1 MSSNI
6 VTISDYAINL
16 NSGANTLFVTG
27 DVSVTGNVT
36 SDVML
41 ANNILTTGIVSAAG
55 NIIGGNLAGENL
67 VINNIS
73 SDDSTF
79 VSVEEGLEV
88 HGTLLVDGDLIDIGN
103 ITGGNLLSNGVV
115 SAVGNILTAGQVLA
129 TGNVRGGNILSLGL
143 ISAAGTL
150 DVAGDATITGN
161 LTVNGN
167 ITYIN
172 SNVITTNEKSITL
185 ANNQST
191 SANVDGSGIDV
202 GNPTVAYW
210 RYNNSTQSW
219 QSNVGITPA
228 ANATL
233 NLGGTAN
240 YWATA
245 YVNAVSS
252 AATVDSV
259 GNITGGNLLSNGIVS
274 AVGNILTGGLISAT
288 STITSS
294 ANITGGNIRTGG
306 QVSAVGNIFGDYY
319 IGNGYYLSGVAA
331 ASANALALIGN
342 TLSSNVLFSS
352 ITGLGNLS
360 NLTVVGNTTSGNL
373 ITTGNVTGNY
383 FIGNGSLITGIF
395 IAGSTGGA
403 IISGTSN
410 VVVADS
416 SNVTVSVAGVSN
428 VATWTATGQYIT
440 GALSATGN
448 ITGNHIIGN
457 GALLTNINA
466 TVSNI
471 NLGTSNVT
479 VVSPGGN
486 ITVGV
491 NGTSNVVYWS
501 STGEYITGLL
511 DVSLT
516 ANVGNL
522 LTNGLV
528 SAGGNILTA
537 GLISATGN
545 ATGGNVL
552 TGGLV
557 SATAT
562 ITGGNLAT
570 GGTASATGNITG
582 GNILTAGLVSATGN
596 ITGGNITTAGL
607 VNSATISASANVT
620 AGNIVTGGSLSI
632 TGNVIG
638 NLLPSANITYNL
650 GSSTQRWNDLW
661 LANSTI
667 YIGNATIS
675 SNATSIILTNPSG
688 GTTVLAGASGNSQ
701 ITGAIVS
708 ATGNI
713 TGGNIATAGLITATG
728 NITGGNINATNHTGT
743 AVSVGGNV
751 TGGNVLTGGVVSA
764 TGNVTGGNVLTAG
777 LISATS
783 TITSVANIT
792 GGNVLTAGLVS
803 ATGNVT
809 GASFFTTGTT
819 GVLSVNSI
827 THTGANGAGNIGDS
841 TSYFNTVFAQATSA
855 QYADVAEMY
864 SADHHYAPG
873 TVVVFGGA
881 QEVTISNQ
889 SHDARIAGVV
899 STHPAHLMNSALD
912 ADHTAAVALLG
923 RVPCQVTGAVAAG
936 DRMVSSGIPGVAEKL
951 DITRYQPGTIIGKAL
966 EHYNGSGV
974 GTIEIVVG
982 RL

>member
-16 NSGANTLFVTG
+16 NSGANTLAITG
-27 DVSVTGNVT
+27 TVSATGNITGGNLISINGLYANSVST
-36 SDVML
+36 S
-41 ANNILTTGIVSAAG
+41 G
-55 NIIGGNLAGENL
+55 NITGGNLAGENL

-79 VSVEEGLEV
+79 VSIQDGLQIY
-88 HGTLLVDGDLIDIGN
+88 GTLLVNGDSINAGN
-103 ITGGNLLSNGVV
+103 ITGGNLLSNGIV
-115 SAVGNILTAGQVLA
+115 SAVGNILT
-129 TGNVRGGNILSLGL
+129 TSNVRGGNILSQGL

-191 SANVDGSGIDV
+191 SANVDGSGIDI

-219 QSNVGITPA
+219 QSNVGLTPA
-228 ANATL
+228 ANLTL
-233 NLGGTAN
+233 NIGGTAN

-274 AVGNILTGGLISAT
+274 TVGNILTGGLISAT
-288 STITSS
+288 STITSG

-360 NLTVVGNTTSGNL
+360 NLNVVGNTTSGNL
-373 ITTGNVTGNY
+373 TTTGNVTGSY
-383 FIGNGSLITGIF
+383 LFGNGVNITGIF

-403 IISGTSN
+403 ILSGTSN

-428 VATWTATGQYIT
+428 VATWTATGQYITGALSVT

-528 SAGGNILTA
+528 SAGGN
-537 GLISATGN
+537 
-545 ATGGNVL
+545 VR
-552 TGGLV
+552 
-557 SATAT
+557 
-562 ITGGNLAT
+562 
-570 GGTASATGNITG
+570 G

-596 ITGGNITTAGL
+596 AIGGNILTGGLVSATGNITGGNLATAGTL
-607 VNSATISASANVT
+607 SIGGNVT
-620 AGNIVTGGSLSI
+620 
-632 TGNVIG
+632 G
-638 NLLPSANITYNL
+638 NLLPSANLTYDL
-650 GSSTQRWNDLW
+650 GSTTQRWKDLW
-661 LANSTI
+661 LSNSTI
-667 YIGNATIS
+667 YMGTATIS
-675 SNATSIILTNPSG
+675 SNATSIIMTNPAG
-688 GTTVLAGASGNSQ
+688 GTTVLAGASGDSQ
-701 ITGAIVS
+701 ITGAIVSATANITGGNILTAGVVS

-713 TGGNIATAGLITATG
+713 TGGNILGIIVGNVNTVTVTA
-728 NITGGNINATNHTGT
+728 
-743 AVSVGGNV
+743 SGNV
-751 TGGNVLTGGVVSA
+751 TGGNLLTGGLISS
-764 TGNVTGGNVLTAG
+764 TGN
-777 LISATS
+777 I
-783 TITSVANIT
+783 ISVANIT
-792 GGNVLTAGLVS
+792 GGNVLTAGQVS

-809 GASFFTTGTT
+809 GAGFFTAGTT

-827 THTGANGAGNIGDS
+827 AHTGANGAGNIGDS

-881 QEVTISNQ
+881 QEVTISNE

-951 DITRYQPGTIIGKAL
+951 DITQYQPGTIIGKAL
-966 EHYNGSGV
+966 ENYNGSGV

>member
-16 NSGANTLFVTG
+16 NSGANTLVITG
-27 DVSVTGNVT
+27 TVSATGNITGGNLISINGLYANSVST
-36 SDVML
+36 S
-41 ANNILTTGIVSAAG
+41 G
-55 NIIGGNLAGENL
+55 NITGGNLAGENL

-79 VSVEEGLEV
+79 VSIQDGLQIY
-88 HGTLLVDGDLIDIGN
+88 GTLLVNGDSINTGN
-103 ITGGNLLSNGVV
+103 ITGGNLLSNGIV
-115 SAVGNILTAGQVLA
+115 SAVGNILT
-129 TGNVRGGNILSLGL
+129 TSNVRGGNILSQGL

-191 SANVDGSGIDV
+191 SANVDGSGIDI

-219 QSNVGITPA
+219 QSNVGLTPA
-228 ANATL
+228 ANLTL
-233 NLGGTAN
+233 NIGGTAN

-360 NLTVVGNTTSGNL
+360 NLNVVGNTTSGNL
-373 ITTGNVTGNY
+373 TTTGNVTGSY
-383 FIGNGSLITGIF
+383 LFGNGSQITGIF

-410 VVVADS
+410 VVIADS

-428 VATWTATGQYIT
+428 VATWTATGQYITGALSVT

-528 SAGGNILTA
+528 SAGGNVRGGNILTG
-537 GLISATGN
+537 GLLSATGN
-545 ATGGNVL
+545 
-552 TGGLV
+552 
-557 SATAT
+557 

-570 GGTASATGNITG
+570 AGTLSIGGNVTGNLLPSANLTYDLGSTTQRWKDLWLSNSTIYMGAATISSNATSIIMTNPAGGTTVLAGASGDSQITGAIVSATANITGGNILTAGVVSATGNITG
-582 GNILTAGLVSATGN
+582 GNILGIIVGN
-596 ITGGNITTAGL
+596 
-607 VNSATISASANVT
+607 VNTVTVT
-620 AGNIVTGGSLSI
+620 AS
-632 TGNVIG
+632 
-638 NLLPSANITYNL
+638 
-650 GSSTQRWNDLW
+650 
-661 LANSTI
+661 
-667 YIGNATIS
+667 
-675 SNATSIILTNPSG
+675 
-688 GTTVLAGASGNSQ
+688 
-701 ITGAIVS
+701 
-708 ATGNI
+708 
-713 TGGNIATAGLITATG
+713 
-728 NITGGNINATNHTGT
+728 
-743 AVSVGGNV
+743 GNV
-751 TGGNVLTGGVVSA
+751 TGGNLLTGGLISS
-764 TGNVTGGNVLTAG
+764 TGN
-777 LISATS
+777 I
-783 TITSVANIT
+783 ISVANIT
-792 GGNVLTAGLVS
+792 GGNVLTAGQVS

-809 GASFFTTGTT
+809 GAGFFTAGTT

-827 THTGANGAGNIGDS
+827 AHTGANGAGNIGDS

-889 SHDARIAGVV
+889 SNDARIAGVV

-912 ADHTAAVALLG
+912 ADHTTAVALLG
-923 RVPCQVTGAVAAG
+923 RVPCQVTGPVAAG
-936 DRMVSSGIPGVAEKL
+936 DRMVSSSIPGVAEKL
-951 DITRYQPGTIIGKAL
+951 DITQYQPGTIIGKAL
-966 EHYNGSGV
+966 ENYNGSGV

>member
-16 NSGANTLFVTG
+16 NSGANTLIVTG
-27 DVSVTGNVT
+27 NVSVTGNIA
-36 SDVML
+36 SNVML
-41 ANNILTTGIVSAAG
+41 SNNILTTGIVSAVG

-79 VSVEEGLEV
+79 VSVEDGLQV
-88 HGTLLVDGDLIDIGN
+88 KGTLLATGEIYALVGVFGNTTSNTTTGPLGISTAGN
-103 ITGGNLLSNGVV
+103 IIANGFI
-115 SAVGNILTAGQVLA
+115 STS
-129 TGNVRGGNILSLGL
+129 GNVIGGNILSLGL

-172 SNVITTNEKSITL
+172 SNTVTTNEKSITL
-185 ANNQST
+185 SNNQST
-191 SANVDGSGIDV
+191 SANVDGSGIDI

-219 QSNVGITPA
+219 QSNVGLTPA

-245 YVNAVSS
+245 YVNAISS
-252 AATVDSV
+252 GGVINAV
-259 GNITGGNLLSNGIVS
+259 GNITGGN
-274 AVGNILTGGLISAT
+274 ILTAGLISAT
-288 STITSS
+288 STMTSA
-294 ANITGGNIRTGG
+294 ANITGGNILTGG
-306 QVSAVGNIFGDYY
+306 VVSATSNITGGNISTAGAVQSATVSASGNITGGNVLTGGVISSTGNIQGGNVSATGNGTFGNISTAGSFGAASLSASGNVTGGNILSSTNISAVGNVSGT
-319 IGNGYYLSGVAA
+319 YL
-331 ASANALALIGN
+331 
-342 TLSSNVLFSS
+342 
-352 ITGLGNLS
+352 
-360 NLTVVGNTTSGNL
+360 
-373 ITTGNVTGNY
+373 
-383 FIGNGSLITGIF
+383 IGNGSLITSIF

-403 IISGTSN
+403 ILSGTSN
-410 VVVADS
+410 VVVANS

-440 GALSATGN
+440 GALSVTGALSATGN
-448 ITGNHIIGN
+448 ITGNYIIGN
-457 GALLTNINA
+457 GALLTDINA
-466 TVSNI
+466 TVSKI

-479 VVSPGGN
+479 VVSPDGN
-486 ITVGV
+486 ITVGI
-491 NGTSNVVYWS
+491 NGTSNVIQWA

-528 SAGGNILTA
+528 SAGGNVRGGNITTGGQISATANITGGNLLTA
-537 GLISATGN
+537 GLISAT
-545 ATGGNVL
+545 
-552 TGGLV
+552 
-557 SATAT
+557 ST
-562 ITGGNLAT
+562 ITA
-570 GGTASATGNITG
+570 AANITG
-582 GNILTAGLVSATGN
+582 GNILTAGVISATST
-596 ITGGNITTAGL
+596 IT
-607 VNSATISASANVT
+607 SA
-620 AGNIVTGGSLSI
+620 
-632 TGNVIG
+632 
-638 NLLPSANITYNL
+638 ANI
-650 GSSTQRWNDLW
+650 
-661 LANSTI
+661 
-667 YIGNATIS
+667 
-675 SNATSIILTNPSG
+675 
-688 GTTVLAGASGNSQ
+688 
-701 ITGAIVS
+701 
-708 ATGNI
+708 
-713 TGGNIATAGLITATG
+713 
-728 NITGGNINATNHTGT
+728 
-743 AVSVGGNV
+743 
-751 TGGNVLTGGVVSA
+751 
-764 TGNVTGGNVLTAG
+764 TGGNVLTAG
-777 LISATS
+777 LISAT
-783 TITSVANIT
+783 
-792 GGNVLTAGLVS
+792 
-803 ATGNVT
+803 GNVT
-809 GASFFTTGTT
+809 GENFFTTGNT

-827 THTGANGAGNIGDS
+827 THTGANGVGNIGDS
-841 TSYFNTVFAQATSA
+841 SSYFNTVFAQATSA

-864 SADHHYAPG
+864 STDHHYAPG

-889 SHDARIAGVV
+889 SHDARIAGVI

-951 DITRYQPGTIIGKAL
+951 DITQYQPGTIIGKAL

>member
-16 NSGANTLFVTG
+16 NSGANTLVITG
-27 DVSVTGNVT
+27 TVSATGNITGGNLISINGLYANSVST
-36 SDVML
+36 S
-41 ANNILTTGIVSAAG
+41 G
-55 NIIGGNLAGENL
+55 NITGGNLAGENL

-79 VSVEEGLEV
+79 VSIEDGLQIY
-88 HGTLLVDGDLIDIGN
+88 GTLLVDGDSINTGN
-103 ITGGNLLSNGVV
+103 ITGGNLLSNGIV
-115 SAVGNILTAGQVLA
+115 SAVGNILT
-129 TGNVRGGNILSLGL
+129 TGNVRGGNILSQGL

-172 SNVITTNEKSITL
+172 SNTVTTNEKSITL
-185 ANNQST
+185 SNNQST
-191 SANVDGSGIDV
+191 SANVDGSGIDI

-219 QSNVGITPA
+219 QSNVGLTPA
-228 ANATL
+228 ANLTL
-233 NLGGTAN
+233 NIGGTAN

-288 STITSS
+288 STITSG
-294 ANITGGNIRTGG
+294 ANITGGNIRTSG
-306 QVSAVGNIFGDYY
+306 QVSAVGNISGDYY
-319 IGNGYYLSGVAA
+319 IGNGYFLSGVAA

-360 NLTVVGNTTSGNL
+360 NLNVVGNTTSGNL
-373 ITTGNVTGNY
+373 ITTGNVTGSY
-383 FIGNGSLITGIF
+383 LFGNGVNITGIF

-410 VVVADS
+410 VVIANS

-428 VATWTATGQYIT
+428 VATWTATGQYITGALSVT

-528 SAGGNILTA
+528 SAGGNVR
-537 GLISATGN
+537 
-545 ATGGNVL
+545 GGNIL
-552 TGGLV
+552 TGGL
-557 SATAT
+557 
-562 ITGGNLAT
+562 L
-570 GGTASATGNITG
+570 SATGNITG
-582 GNILTAGLVSATGN
+582 GNLATSGTLS
-596 ITGGNITTAGL
+596 IGGN
-607 VNSATISASANVT
+607 VT
-620 AGNIVTGGSLSI
+620 
-632 TGNVIG
+632 G
-638 NLLPSANITYNL
+638 NLLPSANLTYDL
-650 GSSTQRWNDLW
+650 GSTTQRWKDLW
-661 LANSTI
+661 LSNSTI
-667 YIGNATIS
+667 YMGNATIS
-675 SNATSIILTNPSG
+675 SNATSIIMTNPAG
-688 GTTVLAGASGNSQ
+688 GTTVLAGASGDSQ

-713 TGGNIATAGLITATG
+713 TGGNILTAGQVSATG
-728 NITGGNINATNHTGT
+728 NITGGNILGIIVGNVNTVTVT
-743 AVSVGGNV
+743 ASGNV
-751 TGGNVLTGGVVSA
+751 TGGNLLTGGLISS
-764 TGNVTGGNVLTAG
+764 TGN
-777 LISATS
+777 I
-783 TITSVANIT
+783 ISVANIT
-792 GGNVLTAGLVS
+792 GGNVLTAGQVS

-809 GASFFTTGTT
+809 GAGFFTAGTT

-827 THTGANGAGNIGDS
+827 THTGANGVGNIGSS
-841 TSYFNTVFAQATSA
+841 TGYFNTVFAQATSA

-881 QEVTISNQ
+881 QEVTISNE

-923 RVPCQVTGAVAAG
+923 RVPCQVTGAVEAG

-951 DITRYQPGTIIGKAL
+951 DITQYQPGTIIGKAL
-966 EHYNGSGV
+966 ENYNGSGV